1 MPVGGKPTV
10 RSRRLGIALR
20 RHREAAGLDQAAA
33 AEAIFKSVS
42 KVSRAESGHV
52 SVSALEVRTLLD
64 RYGVTDEN
72 EQARLLSWAR
82 TSNERGWWVDY
93 EETLRPDYADHITLE
108 SDASYILD
116 WDPVL
121 IPGLL
126 QTPEYAEKVI
136 TIGPKFLAD
145 EKVAELVE
153 VRMQRQRRLDEG
165 AVQYTAILWEPVI
178 TALAAGSE
186 VYTDQL
192 QHLLKVGR
200 WRNVI
205 LQILPTSAFLTATM
219 SGAFTAFS
227 YGVEPYAEAV
237 AVQTASNT
245 TVVEAPEDLARYAD
259 VFDRLRSAA
268 LSPTQSARRIR
279 QALDNKD
286 QQT

>member
-1 MPVGGKPTV
+1 M

-20 RHREAAGLDQAAA
+20 RHREAAGLDQSAA
-33 AEAIFKSVS
+33 AEAIIKSVS

-72 EQARLLSWAR
+72 ERDRLVGWAR

-93 EETLRPDYADHITLE
+93 QDTLRPDYADHITLE
-108 SDASYILD
+108 SDATYILS

-136 TIGPKFLAD
+136 GIGPAFVPD
-145 EKVAELVE
+145 DKVAELVE
-153 VRMQRQRRLDEG
+153 VRMQRQRRIEEG
-165 AVQYTAILWEPVI
+165 EVQYTVVVWEPAI
-178 TALAAGSE
+178 TALTEGGQ
-186 VYTDQL
+186 VYEGQL
-192 QHLLKVGR
+192 QHLLKAGR
-200 WRNVI
+200 RQNVT
-205 LQILPTSAFLTATM
+205 LQVLPATAFLTATM
-219 SGAFTAFS
+219 AGAFTAFS

-237 AVQTASNT
+237 TVRTPAHT
-245 TVVEAPEDLARYAD
+245 TVVESPDDLALYANI
-259 VFDRLRSAA
+259 FNQLRSAA

-286 QQT
+286 QPT

>member
-10 RSRRLGIALR
+10 RSRRLGVALR

-33 AEAIFKSVS
+33 AEAIIKSVS

-72 EQARLLSWAR
+72 ERARLVGWAR

-93 EETLRPDYADHITLE
+93 EETLRPYYADHITLE
-108 SDASYILD
+108 SDATYILS

-126 QTPEYAEKVI
+126 QTAQYAEKVI
-136 TIGPKFLAD
+136 TVGPTFVGEA
-145 EKVAELVE
+145 EAAELVE
-153 VRMQRQRRLDEG
+153 VRMQRQRRIDEG
-165 AVQYTAILWEPVI
+165 TVQYTAIIWEPAI
-178 TALAAGSE
+178 NALADGSE

-200 WRNVI
+200 RQNVT
-205 LQILPTSAFLTATM
+205 LQILPASAFLTATM
-219 SGAFTAFS
+219 SDAFTAFS
-227 YGVEPYAEAV
+227 YGVEPYAEVVTLRTPVNTAV
-237 AVQTASNT
+237 IET
-245 TVVEAPEDLARYAD
+245 PDDLAIYAN
-259 VFDRLRSAA
+259 VFNRLRSAA

>member
-10 RSRRLGIALR
+10 RSRRLGVALR

-33 AEAIFKSVS
+33 AEAIIKSVS

-72 EQARLLSWAR
+72 ERDRLVGWAR

-93 EETLRPDYADHITLE
+93 QDTLRPDYADHITLE
-108 SDASYILD
+108 SDATYILD

-126 QTPEYAEKVI
+126 QTAQYADKVI
-136 TIGPKFLAD
+136 TIGPKFLPED
-145 EKVAELVE
+145 RVAELVE

-165 AVQYTAILWEPVI
+165 EVQYTAILWEPAI
-178 TALAAGSE
+178 TALADGSE
-186 VYTDQL
+186 VYVDQL

-200 WRNVI
+200 RQNVT
-205 LQILPTSAFLTATM
+205 LQILPSSAFLTATM

-237 AVQTASNT
+237 AVQTSSNT
-245 TVVEAPEDLARYAD
+245 AVVEAPDDLARYAN

>member
-20 RHREAAGLDQAAA
+20 RHREAAGLDQSAA
-33 AEAIFKSVS
+33 AEAIMKSVS
-42 KVSRAESGHV
+42 KVSRAESGQV

-64 RYGVTDEN
+64 CYGVTDEN
-72 EQARLLSWAR
+72 ERERLLNWAK

-93 EETLRPDYADHITLE
+93 QDTLRPDYADHITLE
-108 SDASYILD
+108 SDATYILS

-136 TIGPKFLAD
+136 TVGPFVHSD

-153 VRMQRQRRLDEG
+153 VRMQRQRRLDEE
-165 AVQYTAILWEPVI
+165 AVQYTAILWEPAI
-178 TALAAGSE
+178 TALADGSE
-186 VYTDQL
+186 VCADQL
-192 QHLLKVGR
+192 HHLLKVGR
-200 WRNVI
+200 RQNVQ
-205 LQILPTSAFLTATM
+205 LQILPTSAFLAATM
-219 SGAFTAFS
+219 SDAFTAFS
-227 YGVEPYAEAV
+227 YGVEPYAEV
-237 AVQTASNT
+237 VTVRTPVNT
-245 TVVEAPEDLARYAD
+245 TVVESPDDLATYAN
-259 VFDRLRSAA
+259 VFNRLRSAA